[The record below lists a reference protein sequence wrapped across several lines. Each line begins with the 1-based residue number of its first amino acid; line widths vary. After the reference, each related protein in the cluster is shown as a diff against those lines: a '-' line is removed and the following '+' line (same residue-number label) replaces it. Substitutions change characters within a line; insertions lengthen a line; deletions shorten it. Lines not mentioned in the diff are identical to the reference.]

1 MEQHNIEPAKN
12 QEIDLFELVG
22 RLWKKRVFILKFCGI
37 GALFGLIVAFS
48 IPKEYVTEV
57 KLSPEVSSDKNK
69 LGNMGDL
76 ASMAGINLGGTVGSE
91 ALSPELYPDI
101 VSSVPFLLELVDVQV
116 ETIDSVLKLS
126 LYDYMKEHQRQA
138 WWGYVMSAP
147 FDLLGWGV
155 SLFKKEVDDNNL
167 SDNVDPFRLTR
178 KQESFINK
186 MRKRVVVAVDK
197 KSGVIKASVLMQD
210 ALVSARVMDVVLTK
224 LQAYIADYRTRKAKH
239 DLAFGEKLFG
249 EAKDAY
255 YKTQQT
261 YARYVDENRNVISA
275 SYRTEE
281 ERLRNEM
288 SLAYGVYNQMA
299 QQLEMNKIKVQEV
312 TPVFTVIEPARVA
325 IKAAA
330 PNKPMVLIGFVM
342 LTFILSIGIIVGKDF
357 YSSFK
362 N

>member
-1 MEQHNIEPAKN
+1 M
-12 QEIDLFELVG
+12 
-22 RLWKKRVFILKFCGI
+22 
-37 GALFGLIVAFS
+37 
-48 IPKEYVTEV
+48 
-57 KLSPEVSSDKNK
+57 
-69 LGNMGDL
+69 
-76 ASMAGINLGGTVGSE
+76 
-91 ALSPELYPDI
+91 
-101 VSSVPFLLELVDVQV
+101 QV

-239 DLAFGEKLFG
+239 DLAFSEKLFG